1 MSLIENIAN
10 NIKVLHKVKSVP
22 TNTSK
27 IGIHLVEGGGVYIVS
42 NDPITPALKVVKKI
56 YESSDYYMK
65 GSVDT
70 MLSAQKQLLDDA
82 DAILQ
87 SQLTAVQQTTA
98 THTADIQ
105 SIKDEYVANKGY
117 YNSLATLQA
126 AYPTPDAGDIAY
138 VANVASTTGYY
149 IYNVV
154 GGAWTA
160 TIVEAPP
167 VSVSNEIYAEHGYT
181 GTPKTLKEV
190 DDDLVQLTG
199 DGYYTIM
206 RSHIVRSSGLLTGSS
221 QSISKATDYI
231 AFDKSRGISLKS
243 VFSNAVHP
251 KITSYKTS
259 IFDHRDTP

>member
-1 MSLIENIAN
+1 M
-10 NIKVLHKVKSVP
+10 
-22 TNTSK
+22 
-27 IGIHLVEGGGVYIVS
+27 VEGGGVYIVS
-42 NDPITPALKVVKKI
+42 KDPITPALKVVKKI

-98 THTADIQ
+98 THTAEIQ

-126 AYPTPDAGDIAY
+126 AYPTPKAGDVAY

-149 IYNVV
+149 IYNVA

-160 TIVEAPP
+160 TSVEAPP
-167 VSVSNEIYAEHGYT
+167 VSVPITNYAEHGYT

-190 DDDLVQLTG
+190 DDETLDKLIKGWVIAEAFAISNPTYGADGNISGAVITWG
-199 DGYYTIM
+199 DGDI
-206 RSHIVRSSGLLTGSS
+206 GSM
-221 QSISKATDYI
+221 
-231 AFDKSRGISLKS
+231 
-243 VFSNAVHP
+243 SNVVVGQYG
-251 KITSYKTS
+251 ITSIRYNRSNGDYATMNVVYDIEGNFESQEVIITK
-259 IFDHRDTP
+259 I